1 MDDGL
6 PKGWRELAA
15 HWAAEKDRIR
25 ELHLFGSRA
34 KGNFTDESDVDIAY
48 VLTGTDPGEVLA
60 YSICEAAGWEGELQV
75 LLASPVDLEMADP
88 LTDRIVR
95 PAVREHGQLIYR
107 KPSYLPV
114 DEQSQAPSAKES
126 MR

>member
-6 PKGWRELAA
+6 PEGWRELAA
-15 HWAAEKDRIR
+15 HWAAEKDRIH

-34 KGNFTDESDVDIAY
+34 KGNFADESDVDIAY
-48 VLTGTDPGEVLA
+48 VLTGSDPGEVLA

-75 LLASPVDLEMADP
+75 TLASPVQLHMADP
-88 LTDRIVR
+88 LTDAIVW

-107 KPSYLPV
+107 KLGYLPV
-114 DEQSQAPSAKES
+114 E
-126 MR
+126 